1 MDLEIVSD
9 WSETDAPLDI
19 GISRFQQMDILIYG
33 IVNSF
38 SLALM
43 AIGFTLVYG
52 ISRLP
57 NFAHGA
63 LYVVTGFLV
72 WSLIHLLKLNYILS
86 IILALVIMGLVGAA
100 IYRFVL
106 IRVRGMATSE
116 IIATYALGL
125 AILEFLRWAGFKG
138 MTYTLPVFIE
148 GSVSIRGVPVDFQR
162 IIVIG
167 IGIVVVSFMW
177 LFTHFNK
184 TGLAFRG
191 MAQDEH
197 AAMMLGIDSDWM
209 AVIAMAMGSIL
220 AGLAAIALLPLGNI
234 VVEAGYNVLIL
245 SIAVCIVGGLGSW
258 VGAIIASFM
267 IGFLQIITVA
277 YIQSHFH
284 MVVALLAIIITLIL
298 KPSGLF
304 GRQKELEERV

>member
-1 MDLEIVSD
+1 
-9 WSETDAPLDI
+9 
-19 GISRFQQMDILIYG
+19 MDILIYG
-33 IVNSF
+33 IINSF

-63 LYVVTGFLV
+63 LYVITGFLV
-72 WSLIHLLKLNYILS
+72 WSLIHLLKLNYFISIL
-86 IILALVIMGLVGAA
+86 LALVIMGLVGAA

-125 AILEFLRWAGFKG
+125 AILEFLRWGGFKG

-148 GSVSIRGVPVDFQR
+148 GSINIGGIPVDFQR
-162 IIVIG
+162 IIVIA
-167 IGIVVVSFMW
+167 IGIVVVTFMW

-184 TGLAFRG
+184 IGLALRG

-220 AGLAAIALLPLGNI
+220 AGISAIALLPLGNI

-258 VGAIIASFM
+258 VGAILAAFM

-277 YIQSHFH
+277 YIQSHFQ
-284 MVVALLAIIITLIL
+284 MVVALLTIIVTLIL
-298 KPSGLF
+298 RPSGLF

>member
-1 MDLEIVSD
+1 
-9 WSETDAPLDI
+9 
-19 GISRFQQMDILIYG
+19 MDIFIYG

-38 SLALM
+38 SLSLM

-148 GSVSIRGVPVDFQR
+148 GSISISGIPVDLQR

-184 TGLAFRG
+184 TGLALRG

-209 AVIAMAMGSIL
+209 AVIAMAMGSVL
-220 AGLAAIALLPLGNI
+220 AGLSAIALLPLGNI

-298 KPSGLF
+298 RPSGLF